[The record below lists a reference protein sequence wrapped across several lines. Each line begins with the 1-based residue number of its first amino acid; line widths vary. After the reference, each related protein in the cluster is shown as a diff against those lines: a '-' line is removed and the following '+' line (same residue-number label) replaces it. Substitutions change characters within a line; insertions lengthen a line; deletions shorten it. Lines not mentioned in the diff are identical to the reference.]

1 MSDEVFQEESS
12 LTCTPLNASQDN
24 MALVCKVCN
33 TVTEILSHYKNLCFW
48 KSGWI
53 SKTFIYYSNTFLLS
67 GTDIRVNLT
76 VTSLEN
82 KTKP

>member
-33 TVTEILSHYKNLCFW
+33 TYRNTLTLQKFVFLEVRMDFKNIHILQ
-48 KSGWI
+48 
-53 SKTFIYYSNTFLLS
+53 
-67 GTDIRVNLT
+67 
-76 VTSLEN
+76 
-82 KTKP
+82 